1 MTDNTGRA
9 HVRAEESHIV
19 ETLALPPGL
28 LASDLPSNAKRQEI
42 DVPLNGFQVNRV
54 LTEAEC
60 DRLVAVAEKKGF
72 DSIAWEYDPVRG
84 FKVNHLAVFS
94 LS

>member
-9 HVRAEESHIV
+9 HVRAEESHLV

-28 LASDLPSNAKRQEI
+28 LASDSASNAKRKEI
-42 DVPLNGFQVNRV
+42 DVPLNGFQVSGV

-60 DRLVAVAEKKGF
+60 DGLVAVAEKKGF
-72 DSIAWEYDPVRG
+72 GSIAWEYDPVRSS
-84 FKVNHLAVFS
+84 KVHHHLAF
-94 LS
+94 LP